1 MRGMRRYPPRS
12 RGGVGLGGG
21 GPFEENYDDYGDELR
36 AFTRKR
42 EIEKEERK
50 WKERR
55 KRHSS

>member
-1 MRGMRRYPPRS
+1 MRGMRRYHPRG
-12 RGGVGLGGG
+12 RVVGGPGGG
-21 GPFEENYDDYGDELR
+21 HYEENYDDYGDELR

-42 EIEKEERK
+42 EIEKK